1 MHLYALEYIAAH
13 YETTRPMNSIVTA
26 EAAVTFIFIQSLV
39 LYEYGNLMSPK
50 TNQLDKR
57 YRLVCIK
64 NVKQNTIF
72 QNFLVLLISQYDFYS
87 LFVCFININL

>member
-13 YETTRPMNSIVTA
+13 YETIKPMNSIVTA

-64 NVKQNTIF
+64 MLNQTQF
-72 QNFLVLLISQYDFYS
+72 SGTFLALLISQYDFYS